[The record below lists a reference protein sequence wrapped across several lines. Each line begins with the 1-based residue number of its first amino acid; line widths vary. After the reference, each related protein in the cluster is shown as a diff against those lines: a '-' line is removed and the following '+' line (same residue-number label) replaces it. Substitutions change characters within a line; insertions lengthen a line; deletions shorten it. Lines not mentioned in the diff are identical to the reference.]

1 MISKLVSRIS
11 GYMHGHAAVF
21 WERSTLFLGLA
32 ICLLF
37 PHLAIYA
44 TAPYATMRV
53 FRKAELRSLGIFAL
67 VGLIF
72 DGLSS
77 ANYLGFYT
85 VLLPVT
91 TAFTYSLKHFFQ
103 QSVKTAGIFCFLFSF
118 IIALSD
124 LLTAHFFLEAPLL
137 SVMQYAI
144 FLVLYPFLFSLA
156 CMRLLK
162 LENTLLAS
170 S

>member
-1 MISKLVSRIS
+1 
-11 GYMHGHAAVF
+11 MHKHASVF

-32 ICLLF
+32 VCLVF

-44 TAPYATMRV
+44 AAPYATMRV
-53 FRKAELRSLGIFAL
+53 FRKAELRSIGIFAA

-77 ANYLGFYT
+77 ANYFGFFT

-103 QSVKTAGIFCFLFSF
+103 LNLKTAGIFCFLFSF
-118 IIALSD
+118 IISLSD
-124 LLTAHFFLEAPLL
+124 LLTTHFFLQAPLL
-137 SVMQYAI
+137 SFMQYAV
-144 FLVLYPFLFSLA
+144 FLGLYPLLFALA
-156 CMRLLK
+156 CIRLLK
-162 LENTLLAS
+162 LENALLAS